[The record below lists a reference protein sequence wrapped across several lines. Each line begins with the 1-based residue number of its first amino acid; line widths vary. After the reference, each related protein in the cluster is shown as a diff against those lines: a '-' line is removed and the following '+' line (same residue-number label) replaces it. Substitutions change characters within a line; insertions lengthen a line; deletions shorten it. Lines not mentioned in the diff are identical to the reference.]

1 MEKCRCG
8 KHEGQK
14 GCLKRCSLLDELTRK
29 VEKMEAERMEYD
41 LSAVADVDA
50 WSALAKSTVVDNQ
63 SDPMAQLDP
72 LEGDFET
79 PRKKEKKPKP
89 SKSIIKRKKNQ
100 IYTVEHSLWPELLKD
115 KPSDLTQIEVLFLSS
130 KSLYVHVKHLEWLVR
145 YVASEANLGGVQ
157 QESCKRQKVREC
169 NCSVPGLYIEWDF
182 KSEGYSAEFVAGP
195 FQGESVFSA
204 AAALTEEKYNAVA
217 DRLQNP
223 VSFDDAKHKDIK
235 EATLQYLLRY
245 CENMLGK

>member
-1 MEKCRCG
+1 M
-8 KHEGQK
+8 
-14 GCLKRCSLLDELTRK
+14 
-29 VEKMEAERMEYD
+29 
-41 LSAVADVDA
+41 
-50 WSALAKSTVVDNQ
+50 
-63 SDPMAQLDP
+63 
-72 LEGDFET
+72 
-79 PRKKEKKPKP
+79 
-89 SKSIIKRKKNQ
+89 KRKKNQ

-235 EATLQYLLRY
+235 EATLQYLLRH